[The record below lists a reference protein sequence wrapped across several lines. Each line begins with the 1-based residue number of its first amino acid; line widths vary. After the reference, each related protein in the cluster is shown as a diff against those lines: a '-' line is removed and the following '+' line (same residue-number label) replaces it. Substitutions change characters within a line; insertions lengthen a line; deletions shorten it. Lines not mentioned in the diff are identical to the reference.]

1 MPPSGNMYPTV
12 QANRDMKKTSLLAAC
27 ILALAMSMGSGE
39 AVAKT
44 PPDQLI
50 IGMNMNNL
58 LTLDPAAMTGN
69 EVVGIVVNLYDSLV
83 ELDPEQLTT
92 VKPALAKSWDISPD
106 GKTLTFHLRDDVKFH
121 SGNPLTATDVV
132 WSMRRILHLNLAQA
146 SVWKSYG
153 FSKKNIDSQVSAPD
167 RFTVQIVLPKD
178 NDPQLV
184 IYSLAALGNLG
195 VLDSKTVQSHQQDND
210 WGNRWLTTHEAGSGP
225 FTLETWQAKEVLRMK
240 RNPDYWRGEAKMS
253 RVVLRHFQESQTLR
267 LMIEKGD
274 LDIANNMAVS
284 DINALRSDPQ
294 LTVDAVQRGTMYY
307 VAMSMKEAHFANP
320 KVREAVRYLIDYQGI
335 NKALMP
341 GYGVL
346 HQRPIKA
353 GMPSTLPDPG
363 YKLDVARAKKL
374 LAEAG
379 YPNGFD
385 TTLRVL
391 SDQPFLNIAIAV
403 QSTLMQAGINA
414 KIITGTGNQI
424 YGAMR
429 ERKFD
434 LLVGRGGSGME
445 PHPHSSLRALVY
457 NPDNSDKARLTN
469 FQGWRTGFY
478 DPQLNTM
485 IDQALLERDPQKQV
499 ADYQAI
505 QTRYDQLVP
514 ALIPLSQM
522 VDSVVVRNEVR
533 EYQPHPSATTFLRDV
548 YKVREG
554 DKG

>member
-1 MPPSGNMYPTV
+1 
-12 QANRDMKKTSLLAAC
+12 MKRSPLAGACLLA
-27 ILALAMSMGSGE
+27 LSLMMGSG
-39 AVAKT
+39 AAYAKT

-83 ELDPEQLTT
+83 ELDPNELTH
-92 VKPALAKSWDISPD
+92 VRPALATSWDISPD
-106 GKTLTFHLRDDVKFH
+106 RQTLTFHLRNDVTFH
-121 SGNPLTATDVV
+121 SGNPLTAEDVV
-132 WSMRRILHLNLAQA
+132 WSMRRLLHLNLAQA

-153 FSKKNIDSQVSAPD
+153 FSKKNIDSQISAPD
-167 RFTVQIVLPKD
+167 AYTVQIVLPKA

-184 IYSLAALGNLG
+184 IYSLGALGNLG
-195 VLDSKTVQSHQQDND
+195 VLDSKTVQQHAVNND
-210 WGNRWLTTHEAGSGP
+210 WGNRWLTTNEAGSGP
-225 FTLETWQAKEVLRMK
+225 FMLETWQAKDVLRMQ
-240 RNPDYWRGEAKMS
+240 RNPHYWRETPKMS

-274 LDIANNMAVS
+274 LDVANNMAVA
-284 DINALRSDPQ
+284 DINALRKDPQ
-294 LTVDAVQRGTMYY
+294 LTVEAVQKGTVYY

-335 NKALMP
+335 NNALMP

-363 YKLDVARAKKL
+363 YRLHIPRAKKL

-379 YPNGFD
+379 YPDGFD

-391 SDQPFLNIAIAV
+391 ADQPFLNIAIAV

-429 ERKFD
+429 ERRFD
-434 LLVGRGGSGME
+434 MLVGRGGSGVE

-457 NPDNSDKARLTN
+457 NPDNSDEARLTN
-469 FQGWRTGFY
+469 FQGWRTSFY
-478 DPQLNTM
+478 DKPLNEM
-485 IDQALLERDPQKQV
+485 IDKALLERDPKKQI
-499 ADYQAI
+499 AEYQQI
-505 QTRYDQLVP
+505 QVRYDELIP
-514 ALIPLSQM
+514 AMIPLSQM
-522 VDSVVVRNEVR
+522 VDSVVVRNEVKNF
-533 EYQPHPSATTFLRDV
+533 QSHPSATTFLRDV
-548 YKVREG
+548 YKTGG
-554 DKG
+554 DK

>member
-1 MPPSGNMYPTV
+1 
-12 QANRDMKKTSLLAAC
+12 MKKNAILGACLLTL
-27 ILALAMSMGSGE
+27 IMTMGSSI
-39 AVAKT
+39 AQAKT

-50 IGMNMNNL
+50 MGMNMNNL

-83 ELDPEQLTT
+83 ELDPKQLTH
-92 VKPALAKSWDISPD
+92 VMPALAQTWDVSPD
-106 GKTLTFHLRDDVKFH
+106 GKTLTFHLRHDVKFH
-121 SGNPLTATDVV
+121 SGNPLTADDVV

-153 FSKKNIDSQVSAPD
+153 FTKKNVDELVTAPD
-167 RFTVQIVLPKD
+167 KYTFKIVLPKE

-195 VLDSKTVQSHQQDND
+195 VLDSKTVQNHVQDND
-210 WGNRWLTTHEAGSGP
+210 WGNRWLSTNEAGSGP
-225 FTLETWQAKEVLRMK
+225 FILETWQAKDVLRMK
-240 RNPDYWRGEAKMS
+240 SNPDYWRGEPKMN
-253 RVVLRHFQESQTLR
+253 RIVLRHFQESQTLR

-274 LDIANNMAVS
+274 LDVASNMAVS
-284 DINALRSDPQ
+284 DINALRKKPD
-294 LTVDAVQRGTMYY
+294 LTVEAVQRGTMYY
-307 VAMSMKEAHFANP
+307 VAMNMKEAQFANP
-320 KVREAVRYLIDYQGI
+320 KVREAIRYLIDYNGI

-363 YKLDVARAKKL
+363 YKLDIAKAKAL

-379 YPNGFD
+379 YPDGFD
-385 TTLRVL
+385 TTIRVL

-457 NPDNSDKARLTN
+457 NPDNSDAAKLTN

-478 DPQLNTM
+478 DKQLNEM
-485 IDQALLERDPQKQV
+485 IDKALLERDPQQQI

-505 QTRYDQLVP
+505 QVRYDKLIP
-514 ALIPLSQM
+514 ALLPLSQM
-522 VDSVVVRNEVR
+522 VDSVVIRNEVKD
-533 EYQPHPSATTFLRDV
+533 YQSHPSATTFLRDV
-548 YKVREG
+548 YKAPEG
-554 DKG
+554 ETP

>member
-1 MPPSGNMYPTV
+1 
-12 QANRDMKKTSLLAAC
+12 MKRTSLMGAC
-27 ILALAMSMGSGE
+27 LLALAISMGGGG
-39 AVAKT
+39 AYAKT

-83 ELDPEQLTT
+83 ELDPQQLTH
-92 VKPALAKSWDISPD
+92 VRPALAESWDIAPD
-106 GKTLTFHLRDDVKFH
+106 GSTLTFHLRKDVKFH
-121 SGNPLTATDVV
+121 SGNPLTAADAV

-153 FSKKNIDSQVSAPD
+153 FSKDNIDKQVTALD
-167 RFTVQIVLPKD
+167 DYTLHIALPKA

-184 IYSLAALGNLG
+184 LYSLGALGNLG
-195 VLDSKTVQSHQQDND
+195 VLDSKTVQSHEKDND

-225 FTLETWQAKEVLRMK
+225 FMLETWQAKDVLRMQ
-240 RNPDYWRGEAKMS
+240 RNPDYWRGEAKLS

-267 LMIEKGD
+267 LMVEKGD
-274 LDIANNMAVS
+274 LDIASNMAVS
-284 DINALRSDPQ
+284 DINALRHDPD
-294 LTVDAVQRGTMYY
+294 LSIDAVQRGTMYY
-307 VAMSMKEAHFANP
+307 VAMSMKEPHFANP
-320 KVREAVRYLIDYQGI
+320 KVREALRYLIDYQGI

-341 GYGVL
+341 GYGML

-363 YKLDVARAKKL
+363 YRLDIPRAKKL

-379 YPNGFD
+379 YPDGFD

-429 ERKFD
+429 ERQFD

-457 NPDNSDKARLTN
+457 NPDNSDAARLTN

-478 DPQLNTM
+478 DKPLNEM
-485 IDQALLERDPQKQV
+485 IDRALLERDPQKQV

-522 VDSVVVRNEVR
+522 VDSVVVRHEVKD
-533 EYQPHPSATTFLRDV
+533 YQPHPSATTFLRDV
-548 YKVREG
+548 YKVSEG
-554 DKG
+554 EKG

>member
-1 MPPSGNMYPTV
+1 
-12 QANRDMKKTSLLAAC
+12 MKRTLLTGAC
-27 ILALAMSMGSGE
+27 LLALALMMGSG
-39 AVAKT
+39 AAYAKT

-83 ELDPEQLTT
+83 ELDPNTLTN

-106 GKTLTFHLRDDVKFH
+106 GKTLTFHLRNNVTFH
-121 SGNPLTATDVV
+121 SGNPLTAEDVV
-132 WSMRRILHLNLAQA
+132 WSMRRLLHLNLAQA

-153 FSKKNIDSQVSAPD
+153 FSKKNIDQQIKALD
-167 RFTVQIVLPKD
+167 DHTVQLTLPKA

-184 IYSLAALGNLG
+184 IYSLGALGNLG
-195 VLDSKTVQSHQQDND
+195 VLDRKTVLSHEVNSD
-210 WGNRWLTTHEAGSGP
+210 WGNRWLTTNEAGSGP
-225 FTLETWQAKEVLRMK
+225 FMLDTWQAKDVLRMQ
-240 RNPDYWRGEAKMS
+240 RNPTYWREAPKMN

-267 LMIEKGD
+267 LMVEKGD
-274 LDIANNMAVS
+274 LDIASNMAVA
-284 DINALRSDPQ
+284 DINALRKDPQ
-294 LTVDAVQRGTMYY
+294 LTVEAVQKGTVYY

-363 YKLDVARAKKL
+363 YKLDIPRAKKL

-379 YPNGFD
+379 YPDGFD

-391 SDQPFLNIAIAV
+391 ADQPFLNIAIAV

-434 LLVGRGGSGME
+434 MLVGRGGSGVE

-457 NPDNSDKARLTN
+457 NPDNSDEARLTN

-478 DPQLNTM
+478 DKPLNEM
-485 IDQALLERDPQKQV
+485 IDKALLERDPQKQI
-499 ADYQAI
+499 ADYQQI
-505 QTRYDQLVP
+505 QVRYDQLIP

-522 VDSVVVRNEVR
+522 VDSVVVRNEVKNF
-533 EYQPHPSATTFLRDV
+533 QSHPSATTFLREV
-548 YKVREG
+548 YKTGGE
-554 DKG
+554 K

>member
-1 MPPSGNMYPTV
+1 
-12 QANRDMKKTSLLAAC
+12 MKKNSLTGACLLA
-27 ILALAMSMGSGE
+27 LSLMMGSG
-39 AVAKT
+39 AAYAKT

-83 ELDPEQLTT
+83 ELDPNTLTN

-106 GKTLTFHLRDDVKFH
+106 GKTLTFHLRDNVTFH
-121 SGNPLTATDVV
+121 SGNPLTAEDVV
-132 WSMRRILHLNLAQA
+132 WSMRRLLHLNLAQA

-153 FSKKNIDSQVSAPD
+153 FSKKNIDQQIKALD
-167 RFTVQIVLPKD
+167 DYTVQLTLPKA

-184 IYSLAALGNLG
+184 IYSLGALGNLG
-195 VLDSKTVQSHQQDND
+195 VLDRKTVLSHEVNSD
-210 WGNRWLTTHEAGSGP
+210 WGNRWLTTNEAGSGP
-225 FTLETWQAKEVLRMK
+225 FMLETWQAKDVLRMQ
-240 RNPDYWRGEAKMS
+240 RNPNYWREEPKMN

-267 LMIEKGD
+267 LMVEKGD
-274 LDIANNMAVS
+274 LDIASNMAVA
-284 DINALRSDPQ
+284 DINALRKDPQ
-294 LTVDAVQRGTMYY
+294 LTVEAVQKGTVYY

-363 YKLDVARAKKL
+363 YKLDIPRAKKL

-379 YPNGFD
+379 YPDGFD

-391 SDQPFLNIAIAV
+391 ADQPFLNIAIAV

-434 LLVGRGGSGME
+434 MLVGRGGSGVE
-445 PHPHSSLRALVY
+445 PHPHSSLRAQVY
-457 NPDNSDKARLTN
+457 NPDNSDEARLTN
-469 FQGWRTGFY
+469 FQGWRTSFY
-478 DPQLNTM
+478 DKPLNEM
-485 IDQALLERDPQKQV
+485 IDKALLERDPQKQV
-499 ADYQAI
+499 ADYQQI
-505 QTRYDQLVP
+505 QVRYDQLIP
-514 ALIPLSQM
+514 ALLPLSQM
-522 VDSVVVRNEVR
+522 VDSVVVRNEVKNF
-533 EYQPHPSATTFLRDV
+533 QSHPSATTFLREV
-548 YKVREG
+548 YKTGGE
-554 DKG
+554 K

>member
-1 MPPSGNMYPTV
+1 
-12 QANRDMKKTSLLAAC
+12 MKRTSLTGAC
-27 ILALAMSMGSGE
+27 LLALSLMTGSG
-39 AVAKT
+39 AAYAKT

-83 ELDPEQLTT
+83 ELDPNTLTN

-106 GKTLTFHLRDDVKFH
+106 GKTLTFHLRDNVTFH
-121 SGNPLTATDVV
+121 SGNPLTAEDVV
-132 WSMRRILHLNLAQA
+132 WSMRRLLHLNLAQA

-153 FSKKNIDSQVSAPD
+153 FSKKNIDQQVKALD
-167 RFTVQIVLPKD
+167 DYTVQLTLPKA

-184 IYSLAALGNLG
+184 IYSLGALGNLG
-195 VLDSKTVQSHQQDND
+195 VLDRKTVLSHEVNSD
-210 WGNRWLTTHEAGSGP
+210 WGNRWLTTNEAGSGP
-225 FTLETWQAKEVLRMK
+225 FMLETWQAKDVLRMQ
-240 RNPDYWRGEAKMS
+240 RNPNYWREAPKMN

-267 LMIEKGD
+267 LMVEKGD
-274 LDIANNMAVS
+274 LDIASNMAVA
-284 DINALRSDPQ
+284 DINALRKDPQ
-294 LTVDAVQRGTMYY
+294 LTVEAVQKGTVYY

-363 YKLDVARAKKL
+363 YKLDIPRARKL

-379 YPNGFD
+379 YPEGFD

-391 SDQPFLNIAIAV
+391 ADQPFLNIAIAV

-434 LLVGRGGSGME
+434 MLVGRGGSGVE

-457 NPDNSDKARLTN
+457 NPDNSDEARLTN
-469 FQGWRTGFY
+469 FQGWRTSFY
-478 DPQLNTM
+478 DKPLNEM
-485 IDQALLERDPQKQV
+485 IDKALLERDPQKQI
-499 ADYQAI
+499 ADYQQI
-505 QTRYDQLVP
+505 QVRYDQLIP
-514 ALIPLSQM
+514 ALLPLSQM
-522 VDSVVVRNEVR
+522 VDSVVVRNEVKNF
-533 EYQPHPSATTFLRDV
+533 QSHPSATTFLREV
-548 YKVREG
+548 YKTGGE
-554 DKG
+554 K

>member
-1 MPPSGNMYPTV
+1 
-12 QANRDMKKTSLLAAC
+12 MKKNSLTRACLLA
-27 ILALAMSMGSGE
+27 LSLMMGSG
-39 AVAKT
+39 AAYAKT

-83 ELDPEQLTT
+83 ELDPNTLTN

-106 GKTLTFHLRDDVKFH
+106 GKTLTFHLRDNVTFH
-121 SGNPLTATDVV
+121 SGNPLTAEDVV
-132 WSMRRILHLNLAQA
+132 WSMRRLLHLNLAQA

-153 FSKKNIDSQVSAPD
+153 FSKKNIDQQIKALD
-167 RFTVQIVLPKD
+167 DYTVQLTLPKA

-184 IYSLAALGNLG
+184 IYSLGALGNLG
-195 VLDSKTVQSHQQDND
+195 VLDRKTVLSREVNND
-210 WGNRWLTTHEAGSGP
+210 WGNRWLTTNEAGSGP
-225 FTLETWQAKEVLRMK
+225 FMLETWQAKDVLRMQ
-240 RNPDYWRGEAKMS
+240 RNPHYWREEPNMN

-267 LMIEKGD
+267 LMVEKGD
-274 LDIANNMAVS
+274 LDIASNMAVA
-284 DINALRSDPQ
+284 DINALRKDPQ
-294 LTVDAVQRGTMYY
+294 LTVEAVQKGTVYY
-307 VAMSMKEAHFANP
+307 VAMSMKEKHFANP

-363 YKLDVARAKKL
+363 YKLDIPRARKL

-379 YPNGFD
+379 YPEGFD

-391 SDQPFLNIAIAV
+391 ADQPFLNIAIAV

-434 LLVGRGGSGME
+434 MLVGRGGSGVE

-457 NPDNSDKARLTN
+457 NPDNSDEARLTN
-469 FQGWRTGFY
+469 FQGWRTSFY
-478 DPQLNTM
+478 DKTLNEM
-485 IDQALLERDPQKQV
+485 IDKALLERDPQKQI
-499 ADYQAI
+499 ADYQQI
-505 QTRYDQLVP
+505 QVRYDQLIP

-522 VDSVVVRNEVR
+522 VDSVVVRNEVKNF
-533 EYQPHPSATTFLRDV
+533 QSHPSATTFLREV
-548 YKVREG
+548 YKTGGE
-554 DKG
+554 K